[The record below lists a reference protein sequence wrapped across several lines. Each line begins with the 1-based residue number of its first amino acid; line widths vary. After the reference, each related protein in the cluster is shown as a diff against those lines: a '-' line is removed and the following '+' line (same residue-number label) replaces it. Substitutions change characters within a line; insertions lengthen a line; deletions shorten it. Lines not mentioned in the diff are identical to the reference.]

1 MTLLLSN
8 FVGTSWAFKGK
19 MDNLKSEMEY
29 YRVPEELASK
39 VNKYYEYLWL
49 NRKHFGD
56 SSLLRDEDMSLSLR
70 KELSLHLYKD
80 MIIKVPFFQNE
91 SDDFL
96 ARVCMNLTTEIYL
109 PHDEIVRE
117 GDVGRELYIINKG
130 KVKVGLCLVCCDRA
144 RRRLASSSQTMFSVA
159 APSHPTP
166 IPNPHPNPF
175 PHHTTPHHTTPHQTI
190 RPHPTP
196 SDHWQGKRRC
206 RGDRRRIVLWRDC
219 TS

>member
-1 MTLLLSN
+1 MTFGAIFVSILIGLVTLLLSN
-8 FVGTSWAFKGK
+8 YVGTSWAFKGK

-29 YRVPEELASK
+29 YRVPKDLAKK

-56 SSLLRDEDMSLSLR
+56 SSLLRDEDMSVSLR
-70 KELSLHLYKD
+70 RELSLHLYKD

-109 PHDEIVRE
+109 PKDEIVRE

-130 KVKVGLCLVCCDRA
+130 KVKVGLSA
-144 RRRLASSSQTMFSVA
+144 
-159 APSHPTP
+159 
-166 IPNPHPNPF
+166 
-175 PHHTTPHHTTPHQTI
+175 
-190 RPHPTP
+190 
-196 SDHWQGKRRC
+196 
-206 RGDRRRIVLWRDC
+206 
-219 TS
+219 

>member
-1 MTLLLSN
+1 MLGFDYGNYSSVAHWFSVLVMTCGAIFVSVLIGLVTLLLSN
-8 FVGTSWAFKGK
+8 YVGTSWAFKGK

-29 YRVPEELASK
+29 YRVPPALAKK

-56 SSLLRDEDMSLSLR
+56 SSLLRDEDMSVSLR
-70 KELSLHLYKD
+70 RELSLHLYKD

-109 PHDEIVRE
+109 PGDEIVRE

-130 KVKVGLCLVCCDRA
+130 KVKVGLSAQRGTKVVCRKGRSA
-144 RRRLASSSQTMFSVA
+144 VFSLLTTLLTPTMNA
-159 APSHPTP
+159 LT
-166 IPNPHPNPF
+166 
-175 PHHTTPHHTTPHQTI
+175 
-190 RPHPTP
+190 
-196 SDHWQGKRRC
+196 
-206 RGDRRRIVLWRDC
+206 
-219 TS
+219 